1 MNYCANIQAAQ
12 DNLRAATGTFSG
24 LKRARLLRTAGDCF
38 SQAAE
43 QSGDL
48 PSLAEALSGKALTY
62 YMEGFD
68 RQAML
73 ILQKISEAADYRLTS
88 RQSAV
93 FERLQQIEAETRY
106 KMLAWRGV
114 HDADLANDL
123 SDRLNHLKFKT
134 ETTIQNLSF
143 DIDQL
148 SGVSRYNQ
156 VVNQKRLVLAESY
169 FSQAWIEVILAALA
183 LISHQEKQVVRDH
196 LQISWAALANFEKS
210 PLANLSSWR
219 NRYQRLMNLQQ
230 QIKRRL
236 RRLQFGR
243 RRPLILW

>member
-156 VVNQKRLVLAESY
+156 FVDQKRLVLAESY
-169 FSQAWIEVILAALA
+169 FDQAWINALLAALA
-183 LISHQEKQVVRDH
+183 LMQKQKRVAKSY
-196 LQISWAALANFEKS
+196 LQSSWAALANFEKS

-219 NRYQRLMNLQQ
+219 NRHQRLMNLQQ